1 MDAIECGIVK
11 LPRVPVAD
19 NLPGQPEPLY
29 RKLWDAIGKKM
40 PKKTKGAKPDPQSLP
55 IPLKTAIDAL
65 YGHYEKTY
73 KLWEAEGVGIPPVFI
88 VVCNNTATSKLVHDY
103 IAGYEIEDKDGNK
116 RLMAGACKLFRN
128 FDPDGVALPKMRTL
142 LIDSQQIESG
152 EAISAEFKAAAEPE
166 IARFK
171 EVTKTSP
178 MPTSYAR

>member
-88 VVCNNTATSKLVHDY
+88 VVCNNTTNSELLRDY
-103 IAGYEIEDKDGNK
+103 MAGYEREDASGVIETVKGKCELFSNFSTDGERFSSTAPRSK
-116 RLMAGACKLFRN
+116 RAAMSTSRSETPTPRKSRPSAGSRL
-128 FDPDGVALPKMRTL
+128 
-142 LIDSQQIESG
+142 
-152 EAISAEFKAAAEPE
+152 SAV
-166 IARFK
+166 
-171 EVTKTSP
+171 VTKTSP